1 MINCEAVFGYEQV
14 VKRIANIRLTKRTEQ
29 GMRMCTLLLFFFIFI
44 EIIKRDVVVW
54 KIPAIQKENLEWSL
68 R

>member
-1 MINCEAVFGYEQV
+1 
-14 VKRIANIRLTKRTEQ
+14 
-29 GMRMCTLLLFFFIFI
+29 MRMCTLLLFFFVFI
-44 EIIKRDVVVW
+44 EIIERDVVVW

>member
-1 MINCEAVFGYEQV
+1 
-14 VKRIANIRLTKRTEQ
+14 
-29 GMRMCTLLLFFFIFI
+29 MRMCTLLLFFFVFI

-54 KIPAIQKENLEWSL
+54 KIPAIQNENLKWSL